1 MAFWHPCFLH
11 CCLAEPS
18 FEIQNQAKKDKIET
32 RSANCKGQKYIGRAD
47 SDAGSVVVVVDIGYR
62 TADDM
67 HEDTDPHTL
76 GH

>member
-1 MAFWHPCFLH
+1 MGIA
-11 CCLAEPS
+11 
-18 FEIQNQAKKDKIET
+18 KDKNTSEEPIVMQ
-32 RSANCKGQKYIGRAD
+32 CGVL
-47 SDAGSVVVVVDIGYR
+47 VVGDIGYR